1 MYCADTGGTEDEKI
15 SLLQLVFCGNN
26 RHPRKNCQAGEAF
39 CNKCEKKGHFRKVCQ
54 S

>member
-1 MYCADTGGTEDEKI
+1 MYCADTGGSEDEKI
-15 SLLQLVFCGNN
+15 SLLQLIFCGDN

-39 CNKCEKKGHFRKVCQ
+39 SNKCEKKGHFTKVCQ